1 MRTVGYIPEED
12 KTKSEE
18 NETKKTNEKDKT
30 KSDKKEK
37 VKTDE
42 K

>member
-12 KTKSEE
+12 KTKLDK
-18 NETKKTNEKDKT
+18 NETEKTNGKDKA

-37 VKTDE
+37 IKTDE